1 MRQSLNERLGISL
14 MQYEIFC
21 QNVTL
26 PDVFFSFSTP
36 VGRPGDLTP
45 RVDRTEC
52 PGPGNNRE
60 NVVKRKIKKN

>member
-1 MRQSLNERLGISL
+1 